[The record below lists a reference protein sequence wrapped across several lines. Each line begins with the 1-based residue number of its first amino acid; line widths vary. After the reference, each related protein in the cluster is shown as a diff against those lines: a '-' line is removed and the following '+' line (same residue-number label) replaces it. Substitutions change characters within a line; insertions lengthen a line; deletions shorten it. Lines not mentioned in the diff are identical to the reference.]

1 MAAGRQGQTV
11 VGQPQHLLGAGRQPA
26 DLTVF
31 DLDAEYTVDPAEFAT
46 MGRATPFAGC
56 RLFGRC
62 RMTMVG
68 GEIVWQEEKV

>member
-1 MAAGRQGQTV
+1 MELMHHNPARRFG
-11 VGQPQHLLGAGRQPA
+11 LGSPLAEGQPA